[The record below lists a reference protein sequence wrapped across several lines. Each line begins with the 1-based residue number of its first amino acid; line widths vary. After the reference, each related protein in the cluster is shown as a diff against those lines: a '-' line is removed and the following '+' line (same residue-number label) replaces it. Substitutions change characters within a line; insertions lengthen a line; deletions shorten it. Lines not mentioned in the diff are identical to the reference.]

1 MKWNLSLTQKLYAII
16 SIPVFC
22 FLLFAGF
29 EIRSKYTLYVD
40 GTNMDFNVDFYEHVI
55 DLVHEVQKER
65 GMSSL
70 YLGNKVSQSELDE
83 QRKKVDAQI
92 TLYKENYTTFLKNS
106 SLPDK
111 AQAAILF
118 LDKVRQ
124 KVQQKA
130 ATADVIKEYSEGV
143 DGLISLEVAIAKDL
157 SFEGFETR
165 LLSLNLLESAKE
177 NMGRFRAGL
186 SGVLTTNSPVS
197 NDRLSALE
205 SLKAGFL
212 ANLFS
217 PALLLAPE
225 NQKKL
230 KELEQSP
237 EWKSVF
243 ATYASVIEKAQT
255 GEFNQDPSA
264 FFQKITI
271 CVDKTKSLL
280 SAELAVINDHI
291 HTSKDHHKLWFYG
304 ILTSVVFM
312 VLGLGSFVWFFTQ
325 RLNRSL
331 VEVATSVS
339 QSKDQLS
346 LAANEVASA
355 SENLSRTSVG
365 QASAL
370 QETAASV
377 EEIRSMVQK
386 TADNTQKS
394 KDISDAS
401 QKIVT
406 QGSELM
412 SDVRVSL
419 IELGQANQQIF
430 KQVQDGNE
438 EIKQITGII
447 NEIETKTKVINDIV
461 FQTKLLS
468 FNASVEAARAGE
480 HGKGF
485 AVVAEEVGNL
495 ATMSGTAAKEISE
508 ILSKSTSTVYE
519 ILERSQKKL
528 DEILSQ
534 GKKHLEHTE
543 EVSVNCEAA
552 FIEISKKTRELGELI
567 NEIAMASDE
576 QANGVAQIATALS
589 DNDKMSQENSALSQ
603 QTAHSSVELQNLT
616 SVLESNVIHLV
627 QIVHGEDKAA

>member
-1 MKWNLSLTQKLYAII
+1 MKWNLSLTQKLYALI
-16 SIPVFC
+16 SIPIFC

-29 EIRSKYTLYVD
+29 EIHSKYTFYVD
-40 GTNMDFNVDFYEHVI
+40 GTNMDLNVDFYEHVI
-55 DLVHEVQKER
+55 DLIHEVQKER
-65 GMSSL
+65 GLSSL

-92 TLYKENYTTFLKNS
+92 ALYKENYTTFLKNS
-106 SLPDK
+106 SLPEK
-111 AQAAILF
+111 AQAAIVF

-124 KVQQKA
+124 NVQQKA
-130 ATADVIKEYSEGV
+130 AAEDVIKSFSDGIS
-143 DGLISLEVAIAKDL
+143 GLINLEVAIAKEL

-165 LLSLNLLESAKE
+165 LLSLTLLESAKE
-177 NMGRFRAGL
+177 SMGKFRANLTSILASNSTL
-186 SGVLTTNSPVS
+186 SNE
-197 NDRLSALE
+197 RLSYLE
-205 SLKAGFL
+205 SLKVGFTG
-212 ANLFS
+212 NLFS
-217 PALLLAPE
+217 PALILSSE
-225 NQKKL
+225 GQTKMH
-230 KELEQSP
+230 ETEQSP
-237 EWKSVF
+237 EWKAVL
-243 ATYASVIEKAQT
+243 ATYSVVVEKAQAADY
-255 GEFNQDPSA
+255 NQDSKE
-264 FFQKITI
+264 FYQKITV
-271 CVDKTKSLL
+271 CMDKTKILL
-280 SAELAVINDHI
+280 SSELSSINERIQH
-291 HTSKDHHKLWFYG
+291 SKSSHQAWFFG
-304 ILTSVVFM
+304 ISALVSSLI
-312 VLGLGSFVWFFTQ
+312 VLLGSFVWFFTH
-325 RLNRSL
+325 RLNKSL

-339 QSKDQLS
+339 HSKDQLS
-346 LAANEVASA
+346 QAANEVASA

-552 FIEISKKTRELGELI
+552 FIEISKKTRE
-567 NEIAMASDE
+567 
-576 QANGVAQIATALS
+576 
-589 DNDKMSQENSALSQ
+589 
-603 QTAHSSVELQNLT
+603 
-616 SVLESNVIHLV
+616 
-627 QIVHGEDKAA
+627 

>member
-1 MKWNLSLTQKLYAII
+1 MKWNLSLTKKLYALI
-16 SIPVFC
+16 SIPVAC
-22 FLLFAGF
+22 FMLFAGVQ
-29 EIRSKYTLYVD
+29 IYTRYLLYAD
-40 GTNMDFNVDFYEHVI
+40 GTNMDLNVDFYEHVSDVI
-55 DLVHEVQKER
+55 QEIQTER
-65 GMSSL
+65 GLSSL
-70 YLGNKVSQSELDE
+70 FLGNKISQSDLDE
-83 QRKKVDAQI
+83 HRKKVDALI
-92 TLYKENYTTFLKNS
+92 ALYNENYSTFLKNS
-106 SLPDK
+106 DLPDK
-111 AQAAILF
+111 AKAAIHF

-124 KVQQKA
+124 DVQQKA
-130 ATADVIKEYSEGV
+130 PAPDVIKGYSSGL
-143 DGLISLEVAIAKDL
+143 DGLVLLEVSISNDM

-165 LLSLNLLESAKE
+165 LLSLILLESAKE
-177 NMGRFRAGL
+177 NMGKFRANL
-186 SGVLTTNSPVS
+186 TSILASNSVLTNERISF
-197 NDRLSALE
+197 LE
-205 SLKAGFL
+205 SLKAGFVI
-212 ANLFS
+212 NLFS
-217 PALLLAPE
+217 PALILSPE
-225 NQKKL
+225 GQKQL
-230 KELEQSP
+230 KDIEQSP
-237 EWKSVF
+237 EWKSVLT
-243 ATYASVIEKAQT
+243 TYGVVLEKAQT
-255 GEFNQDPSA
+255 GEYNQDSKE
-264 FFQKITI
+264 FYQKITA
-271 CVDKTKSLL
+271 CMDKTKALL
-280 SAELAVINDHI
+280 SSEIAIINDTI
-291 HTSKDHHKLWFYG
+291 RQSKLSHQKWFFG
-304 ILTSVVFM
+304 VSALVTM
-312 VLGLGSFVWFFTQ
+312 LVLFLGFFVWFFTQ
-325 RLNRSL
+325 RLNQSL

-339 QSKDQLS
+339 HSKDQLS

-534 GKKHLEHTE
+534 GKKYLEHTE

-589 DNDKMSQENSALSQ
+589 DSDKMSQENSALSQ
-603 QTAHSSVELQNLT
+603 QTAHSSVELKNLT
-616 SVLESNVIHLV
+616 SVLENNVVNLV
-627 QIVHGEDKAA
+627 QIVHGENKAA